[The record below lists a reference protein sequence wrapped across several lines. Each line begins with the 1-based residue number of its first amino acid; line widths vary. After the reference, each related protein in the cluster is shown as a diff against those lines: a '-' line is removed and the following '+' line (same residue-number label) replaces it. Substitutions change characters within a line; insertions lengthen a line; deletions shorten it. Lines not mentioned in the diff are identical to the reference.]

1 MINDEEFSTRESC
14 QTAIESRTTHLR
26 AMVTK
31 MTQDRVGRGY
41 QNTMTDAANLQ
52 SEITALQLKLLSL

>member
-1 MINDEEFSTRESC
+1 MTEEFSTRESC
-14 QTAIESRTTHLR
+14 QTAIEDKTRLLKSI
-26 AMVTK
+26 VTR

-41 QNTMTDAANLQ
+41 QERMTEAANLQ